1 MKTLFSFLLLIAC
14 IGAASAQTK
23 QQKAQ
28 AVTDILVVM
37 DNQVSAWNRGDVD
50 GFMKGYWNSPK
61 LIFVSG
67 DNVTRGWQPTLERYK
82 KNYDS
87 KEKMGKLEFKEVELN
102 ILSPDAAVVLGSW
115 HLARDKDE
123 PHGKFTLVFRKMAE
137 GWRIIMDH
145 TS

>member
-1 MKTLFSFLLLIAC
+1 MKTPFSFLLLIAC
-14 IGAASAQTK
+14 IGAVSAQTK
-23 QQKAQ
+23 EQKAQ

-67 DNVTRGWQPTLERYK
+67 DNVTRGWQPTLDRYK

-123 PHGKFTLVFRKMAE
+123 PHGKFTLVFRKFPE
-137 GWRIIMDH
+137 GWCIIMDH